1 RNKDSIFWSY
11 NIAIEVD
18 DLQGQALLQYY
29 KEASPYIEQR
39 ESPLVKIT
47 KSTSV
52 IIIGTG
58 PAGLFCG
65 LVLALSGV
73 KVIFLERGCSVD
85 ERMGDIEL
93 LESSGLLNPESN
105 VLFGEGGA

>member
-1 RNKDSIFWSY
+1 LKKSLDARNKDSIFWSY

-47 KSTSV
+47 KA
-52 IIIGTG
+52 
-58 PAGLFCG
+58 P
-65 LVLALSGV
+65 
-73 KVIFLERGCSVD
+73 
-85 ERMGDIEL
+85 L
-93 LESSGLLNPESN
+93 LL
-105 VLFGEGGA
+105 